1 MRDVDDVENGGWERR
16 SILVRHRPPV
26 GLLFSRFSLA
36 FKPGLHCLGRL
47 SPVRVPRESR
57 LARRRVLYK
66 GRGRRNGPRKAPCP
80 SVSWIQH
87 HVTDD
92 KGSRSRRAGYC
103 SVVANFG

>member
-47 SPVRVPRESR
+47 ARSGFPASRAWLVGVYSTRVVADETGPGKR
-57 LARRRVLYK
+57 LAR
-66 GRGRRNGPRKAPCP
+66 PCP
-80 SVSWIQH
+80 GFN
-87 HVTDD
+87 TT
-92 KGSRSRRAGYC
+92 
-103 SVVANFG
+103 